1 MKQPNTI
8 RFIALLALGLS
19 SSALSAQEAEEPS
32 GQILKNEIQDELNSK
47 GLNWEQLEMR
57 YTQIEAIS
65 EAVYSQE
72 LTVEQERLK
81 GLMASKETLK
91 AEVNDARNQCGAM
104 WNKKEQQRRARG
116 LVVGLATT
124 NLGFVERGP
133 VLSAMI
139 NGGFPTCRFVAFD
152 FVKGVF
158 IGVDSVGKTLTITE
172 GMSNHAQLVLA
183 MEKTPWGKSIDA
195 ATEYEIGKA
204 LDRIFYNPNDNVLNA
219 RFEEKQYR
227 LSVVDQEIE
236 ETRLAIQALQ
246 AAQSQLNGKLWNDR
260 VKDSSLIFWRRNY
273 LEETLGEIAQIDSA
287 NEAEQEKYKKE
298 EAAYNAELKK
308 YKSKIASFGSLKVS
322 KSRAS
327 SLASFASRYIYGSS
341 SIFDQYTYFTE
352 LTESSE
358 YGSCLTAFGFDWDQ
372 GYGLLGS
379 YVVILYKG
387 KPVYAQEWSS
397 YNRITGY
404 NLSLAIA
411 AYEATTEL
419 SCPVPP
425 DEPYDAELLGY
436 PRLVSTPDFVLKVNK
451 AEPVQKP
458 ISRVTEIQNLL
469 YVSDEEFESQHSLL
483 SESAYNPIA
492 RHQLLGIEPSTTAFQ
507 SSNINKAFTDM
518 ARHSALAR
526 IDSLLGYG
534 DQGQLKTTIKFFGVG
549 KANDLSFETH
559 ISSSSMNIVDT
570 TSMISTDN
578 RVFVRKD
585 FTVTPFEQTLT
596 HKWTTTNL
604 HVYSDHSGLYS
615 DCQDAKAMALVRLGI
630 GSSEMPYGEF
640 DWSIKQ
646 TIVGGDTSIEV
657 LLVNHE
663 PTVRGRGKAF
673 VPGFSTHTSSFKS
686 KGGAIRSINALTWIG
701 AAACAVLAEQFYQ
714 NHLSATTL
722 SDIDANYNQ
731 YDQFRTLGLGLGGLG
746 ALLTTSDQL
755 VGSKKR
761 KKNAQ
766 SKNQAGL
773 YLSL

>member
-8 RFIALLALGLS
+8 KFIALLALGLS
-19 SSALSAQEAEEPS
+19 SFALSAQVAEEPI

-65 EAVYSQE
+65 DAVYSEE

-116 LVVGLATT
+116 LVVGLATA
-124 NLGFVERGP
+124 NVGFVERGP

-139 NGGFPTCRFVAFD
+139 NGGFSTCRFVAFD

-158 IGVDSVGKTLTITE
+158 VGVDSVGKTLTISE

-195 ATEYEIGKA
+195 ATEDEIGKA

-246 AAQSQLNGKLWNDR
+246 TAQSQLAGKIWNNR
-260 VKDSSLIFWRRNY
+260 VKDSSLIYWRRNY
-273 LEETLGEIAQIDSA
+273 LQETLAQIAQIDSA
-287 NEAEQEKYKKE
+287 NEAEQKKYKKE
-298 EAAYNAELKK
+298 EAAYNTELKK
-308 YKSKIASFGSLKVS
+308 YNSKMSSFGSLQVS

-327 SLASFASRYIYGSS
+327 SLASFASRYIHGSS
-341 SIFDQYTYFTE
+341 SVFDRYTYFTK
-352 LTESSE
+352 LTESE
-358 YGSCLTAFGFDWDQ
+358 EHGSCLTAFGFDWDE

-404 NLSLAIA
+404 DLSLAIA
-411 AYEATTEL
+411 AYEATTVV
-419 SCPVPP
+419 SCPAPP
-425 DEPYDAELLGY
+425 EEPITAWIEY
-436 PRLVSTPDFVLKVNK
+436 PDLVSTPDFILKANK
-451 AEPVQKP
+451 ADVVQKP
-458 ISRVTEIQNLL
+458 ISRVTDVQNLL
-469 YVSDEEFESQHSLL
+469 YASNEEYERQQSLL

-492 RHQLLGIEPSTTAFQ
+492 RHRLLGIEPSTTVFQ
-507 SSNINKAFTDM
+507 SSNINKAFTEM
-518 ARHSALAR
+518 ARLSALAR

-534 DQGQLKTTIKFFGVG
+534 DQGQLKTTIKFLGLG
-549 KANDLSFETH
+549 KSNELSFETH

-596 HKWTTTNL
+596 HKWTTTNI

-630 GSSEMPYGEF
+630 ASSEMPYGEF

-657 LLVNHE
+657 LLLNHE

-714 NHLSATTL
+714 NHLSATAL
-722 SDIDANYNQ
+722 SDINANYNQ

-755 VGSKKR
+755 VGAKKR
-761 KKNAQ
+761 KRNTQ